1 MAYQARIR
9 STWSAFVA
17 CCWTK
22 SPSGPSTICDAEL
35 WHWKPNGTDGEWRMS
50 VTSCKLCSMFHS
62 NSHNL
67 SNRKVKTLPSVRFLH
82 ANSLFSLYP
91 IQTLLNIHFTD
102 LTEGNSLGEIL
113 VLVNR
118 LYFLETAKGGP
129 KFSWATSCGTIH
141 LLAVGEKQGWPS
153 QDVMKRYHGTAALEW
168 VAKHQPLVPGTII
181 RWRENIDNRH

>member
-1 MAYQARIR
+1 MQEHALRTGMR
-9 STWSAFVA
+9 TWS
-17 CCWTK
+17 
-22 SPSGPSTICDAEL
+22 DAEL

-50 VTSCKLCSMFHS
+50 GTSCKLCSMVHS
-62 NSHNL
+62 NSHNV

-82 ANSLFSLYP
+82 VHSLFNLYP

-118 LYFLETAKGGP
+118 RYTSWRQQRVVQHFHELQAVEPFTFSQLGKSRGG
-129 KFSWATSCGTIH
+129 
-141 LLAVGEKQGWPS
+141 PS

-181 RWRENIDNRH
+181 RWRENIDNRP

>member
-118 LYFLETAKGGP
+118 QYTSWRQQRVVQNFHGLQAVEPFTFLQLGKSRGGP
-129 KFSWATSCGTIH
+129 VRTLWNDIMA
-141 LLAVGEKQGWPS
+141 LRPWNGWQS
-153 QDVMKRYHGTAALEW
+153 INGW
-168 VAKHQPLVPGTII
+168 SLVP
-181 RWRENIDNRH
+181 